1 MNNKIEKIKNTRTFL
16 LDLISGLSID
26 QLNEIPT
33 GFNNNIIWN
42 IAHLMA
48 AQQRLCYIRSGLPLT
63 VDEKYILEYIPGKKP
78 ERYIGAD
85 ETATIKQLLI
95 NTLDQFETDY
105 NNKIFSHSNY
115 DAFATRYGV
124 ELNNIDDAI
133 DFLPYHEGLHAGC
146 IMALKRSVEKK

>member
-26 QLNEIPT
+26 QLNEIPA

-42 IAHLMA
+42 TAHLVA
-48 AQQRLCYIRSGLPLT
+48 AQQRLCYSRSGLPLT
-63 VDEKYILEYIPGKKP
+63 VDEKYILEYIPGTKP

-95 NTLDQFETDY
+95 TTLEQFKSDY
-105 NNKIFSHSNY
+105 NNQVFSNSNY
-115 DAFATRYGV
+115 DAFVNRYGV
-124 ELNNIDDAI
+124 ELNAIDDVI
-133 DFLPYHEGLHAGC
+133 DYLPYHEGLHGGC
-146 IMALKRSVEKK
+146 IMALKRLVEKK